1 MNLIIL
7 FVSLIAFILLGIP
20 IGYSLGGAGIIYF
33 LSENATFLMTVP
45 Q

>member
-20 IGYSLGGAGIIYF
+20 IGF
-33 LSENATFLMTVP
+33 LLVERALYISFPKMP
-45 Q
+45 HF